1 VVRELTSDDGNGE
14 ENDRQRRGIS
24 GENKDDSIVESRAL
38 KSCLQRSVGVKKVAD
53 PGKTEQAQT
62 KNEEQFFFDTQ
73 AHEIIFFDTG
83 PVQENRTKTAPSRFV
98 NQG

>member
-24 GENKDDSIVESRAL
+24 GENKDDSIAESRAL
-38 KSCLQRSVGVKKVAD
+38 KSCLQRSVGVKKVAG